1 MGQIRRDLLR
11 TSDFDYELPKELIA
25 QYPAAA
31 RDESRLL
38 VLRRSDGSIEH
49 RTFSDVAEYLECGDV
64 LVLNE
69 SEVIPARLLG
79 VKEGTGGRVEMFL
92 LRRLEED
99 RWEALIRPGA
109 RVREGTVLEFGEGRL
124 RARVAGLLSDGK
136 REVELVVSGDIEQ
149 ALGELGRVPL
159 PPYIDREPE
168 EIDRERYQTVYAR
181 VKGAVAAPT
190 AGLHFTE
197 ESLRAIEGGGVSV
210 ARLVLHV
217 GLGTFRPVGVEDPAE
232 HVMDEER
239 YEVSP
244 DAAAR
249 INDARRAGGRIVAV
263 GTTCVRVLET
273 VSDDSGVVV
282 PGEGATRLFIRPP
295 HHFRAVD
302 LLVTNFHLPCSTL
315 LMLVSALAGRE
326 KVLAAYEEAIRERY
340 RFYSYGDAMLIA

>member
-1 MGQIRRDLLR
+1 LR
-11 TSDFDYELPKELIA
+11 TSDFDYELPRELIA
-25 QYPAAA
+25 QYPAET

-49 RTFSDVAEYLECGDV
+49 RTFRDIREYLEGGDV

-69 SEVIPARLLG
+69 SEVVPARLLG
-79 VKEGTGGRVEMFL
+79 AKEETGGRAEMFV
-92 LRRLEED
+92 LRRLPDD
-99 RWEALIRPGA
+99 RWEVLIRPGG
-109 RVREGTVLEFGEGRL
+109 RVREGAVLTFGEGRL
-124 RARVAGLLSDGK
+124 KARVGGSLPDGK
-136 REVELVVSGDIEQ
+136 REVELLARGDVEG
-149 ALGELGRVPL
+149 ALEELGRVPL

-168 EIDRERYQTVYAR
+168 EVDRERYQTVYAR

-197 ESLRAIEGGGVSV
+197 ESLRAIEGRGVSI

-217 GLGTFRPVGVEDPAE
+217 GLGTFRPVGVDDPAE

-239 YEVSP
+239 YEVTEQ
-244 DAAAR
+244 AAAR

-273 VSDDSGVVV
+273 VSDDSGVVA
-282 PGEGATRLFIRPP
+282 PGVGATRLFIRPP
-295 HHFRAVD
+295 HRFRAVD
-302 LLVTNFHLPCSTL
+302 VLVTNFHLPRSTL
-315 LMLVSALAGRE
+315 LMLVSAFAGRE
-326 KVLAAYEEAIRERY
+326 AVLEAYAEAIRKRY

>member
-1 MGQIRRDLLR
+1 MR

-38 VLRRSDGSIEH
+38 VLQRSDGSIEH
-49 RTFSDVAEYLECGDV
+49 RTFSHVAEYLEPGDV

-69 SEVIPARLLG
+69 SEVVPARLLG
-79 VKEGTGGRVEMFL
+79 VKEETGGRVEMFL

-109 RVREGTVLEFGEGRL
+109 RVREGAVLDFGDGRL
-124 RARVAGLLSDGK
+124 RARVAGSLSDGK
-136 REVELVVSGDIEQ
+136 REVELAASGDIEQ

-197 ESLRAIEGGGVSV
+197 ESLRAIEGGGVRV

-217 GLGTFRPVGVEDPAE
+217 GLGTFRPVGGDDPAE

-295 HHFRAVD
+295 HRFRAVD
-302 LLVTNFHLPCSTL
+302 LLVTNFHLPRSTL
-315 LMLVSALAGRE
+315 LMLVSAFAGRE
-326 KVLAAYEEAIRERY
+326 NVLAAYEAAIRERY